1 MIPGRKETG
10 NPQEKFPLNY
20 CLIEKKKK
28 TIKNILLEKTLG
40 KAYL

>member
-1 MIPGRKETG
+1 MPGRKETG

-28 TIKNILLEKTLG
+28 KIKNLLEIILG
-40 KAYL
+40 KVYL